1 MNLYTRRV
9 GVSIWLFLHR
19 FRILRQRPGRD
30 NRAQAVHLYSLSENS
45 DLAHIPEAFYRRR
58 QPGSGLIECAS
69 VSPSILP
76 RMSRLNPRQ
85 QEAVNYVGGPL
96 LVLAGAGSGKTS
108 VITRKIAHLVQKCGI
123 QARHIVAMTFTNKAA
138 REMKER
144 VGTLLKGSE
153 ARGLTVSTFHNLGMN
168 IIRKEYAA
176 LGYKPG
182 FSIFDD
188 GDIKALL
195 TDIMQK
201 EYAGDDG
208 ADEIKNYIDSW
219 KNDLIL
225 PDEALAGARGPKEQ
239 TAAIVY
245 LHYQRTLKAY
255 NAVDFNDLIL
265 LPVKLFQEHKD
276 ILEKWQN
283 RIRYLL
289 VDEYQDTNSSQY
301 LLVKLLVGMR
311 NQITV
316 VGDDD
321 QSIYAWRG
329 ARPENLMLLKEDY
342 PSLKVVML
350 EQNYRSTSR
359 ILKCANTLIA
369 NNPHAFE
376 KQLWSEMGMG
386 DEIRVIRT
394 RNEDAE
400 CERVAL
406 EILTEHL
413 RTERPYSDFA
423 ILYRGNYQAK
433 LMELKLQHHQIPY
446 RLSGGTSFFARQEV
460 KDLMSYFRL
469 LVNPDDDNAFLRVIN
484 VPRREIGST
493 TLEKLGNYAT
503 ERKISMYAATDEIGL
518 GEHLDS
524 RYTERLARFK
534 RWMDGV
540 RQQCA
545 QSDPI
550 AALRSMIMDIDYEQ
564 WLRQNASSDKVA
576 EARMGN
582 VWFLVEALKNTLEKD
597 EDGEMTIEEAIGK
610 LVLRDMLERQQ
621 EEEDGA
627 EGVQMMTM
635 HASKGLEF
643 PSVYI
648 IGFEEEIL
656 PHRSSI
662 EADSIEE
669 ERRLAY
675 VGITRAKRN
684 LALTFAAKRK
694 QYGEIIDCTPS
705 RFLDELPQED
715 LVWEGQEDAP
725 VEVKAARGNDA
736 LANMRAMLKK

>member
-1 MNLYTRRV
+1 
-9 GVSIWLFLHR
+9 
-19 FRILRQRPGRD
+19 
-30 NRAQAVHLYSLSENS
+30 
-45 DLAHIPEAFYRRR
+45 
-58 QPGSGLIECAS
+58 
-69 VSPSILP
+69 
-76 RMSRLNPRQ
+76 MSRLNPRQ
-85 QEAVNYVGGPL
+85 QEAVNYVGGPM

-108 VITRKIAHLVQKCGI
+108 VITRKIAYLIQQCGI
-123 QARHIVAMTFTNKAA
+123 RAQYIVAVTFTNKAA

-144 VGTLLKGSE
+144 VSSLLRGGE
-153 ARGLTVSTFHNLGMN
+153 GRGLTVSTFHNLGLN
-168 IIRKEYAA
+168 IIRKEYAK

-182 FSIFDD
+182 FSIFDE

-208 ADEIKNYIDSW
+208 VDEIKGYIGSW
-219 KNDLIL
+219 KNDLII
-225 PDEALAGARGPKEQ
+225 PEEALANARNPKEQ

-245 LHYQRTLKAY
+245 THYQRTLKAY
-255 NAVDFNDLIL
+255 NAVDFDDLIMQ
-265 LPVKLFQEHKD
+265 PVKLFQNHPEV
-276 ILEKWQN
+276 LEKWRN
-283 RIRYLL
+283 KVRYML
-289 VDEYQDTNSSQY
+289 VDEYQDTNASQY
-301 LLVKLLVGMR
+301 LLVKLLVQER
-311 NQITV
+311 AHFTV

-329 ARPENLMLLKEDY
+329 ARPENLMQLKDDF

-359 ILKCANTLIA
+359 ILKCANVLIA

-376 KQLWSEMGMG
+376 KQLWSEMGHG
-386 DEIRVIRT
+386 DAIRVIRC
-394 RNEDAE
+394 RNEEAE
-400 CERVAL
+400 AERVAM
-406 EILTEHL
+406 EILTLHL
-413 RTERPYSDFA
+413 KTQRPYSDFA

-433 LMELKLQHHQIPY
+433 LIELKLQHHQIPY

-503 ERKISMYAATDEIGL
+503 TRKVSMYTACDELGL

-524 RYTERLARFK
+524 RFTDRLSRFK
-534 RWMDGV
+534 RYMDNL
-540 RQQCA
+540 RMQYA
-545 QSDPI
+545 QNDPI
-550 AALRSMIMDIDYEQ
+550 AALRSMVMDIDYETWVRGQ
-564 WLRQNASSDKVA
+564 TSSDKA
-576 EARMGN
+576 ADFRMGN
-582 VWFLVEALKNTLEKD
+582 VWFLIDALKNTLEKD
-597 EDGEMTIEEAIGK
+597 EEGEMTIEEAIAK

-621 EEEDGA
+621 EEEEGA
-627 EGVQMMTM
+627 DGVQMMTL

-643 PSVYI
+643 PYVFI
-648 IGFEEEIL
+648 LGMEEEIL

-662 EADSIEE
+662 EADTIEE

-675 VGITRAKRN
+675 VGITRARQN
-684 LALTFAAKRK
+684 LAMTFAAKRK
-694 QYGEIIDCTPS
+694 QYGEIIECMPS

-715 LVWEGQEDAP
+715 LEWEGQEDAP

-736 LANMRAMLKK
+736 LAAMRAMLKK

>member
-1 MNLYTRRV
+1 
-9 GVSIWLFLHR
+9 
-19 FRILRQRPGRD
+19 
-30 NRAQAVHLYSLSENS
+30 
-45 DLAHIPEAFYRRR
+45 
-58 QPGSGLIECAS
+58 
-69 VSPSILP
+69 
-76 RMSRLNPRQ
+76 MSRLNPRQ

-108 VITRKIAHLVQKCGI
+108 VITRKIAHLVQQCGI
-123 QARHIVAMTFTNKAA
+123 RAQYIVAVTFTNKAA

-144 VGTLLKGSE
+144 VAGLLRGAE
-153 ARGLTVSTFHNLGMN
+153 GRGLTVSTFHNLGLN
-168 IIRKEYAA
+168 IIRKEYAR

-182 FSIFDD
+182 FSIFDE

-208 ADEIKNYIDSW
+208 VDEIKQLIGSW

-225 PDEALAGARGPKEQ
+225 PPQALAEARNPREQ
-239 TAAIVY
+239 TAAVVY
-245 LHYQRTLKAY
+245 AAYQRTLKAY
-255 NAVDFNDLIL
+255 NALDFDDLIL
-265 LPVKLFQEHKD
+265 LPVKLFQDHPD

-283 RIRYLL
+283 RVRYLL
-289 VDEYQDTNSSQY
+289 VDEYQDTNASQY
-301 LLVKLLVGMR
+301 LLVKQLIGTR
-311 NQITV
+311 HQFTV

-359 ILKCANTLIA
+359 ILRCANTLIA

-376 KQLWSEMGMG
+376 KQLWSEMGHG
-386 DEIRVIRT
+386 DEIRVIRCK
-394 RNEDAE
+394 NEDAE
-400 CERVAL
+400 AERVAM
-406 EILTEHL
+406 EILTLHL
-413 RTERPYSDFA
+413 RTDRPYRDFA

-433 LMELKLQHHQIPY
+433 LIELKLQHHQVPY

-469 LVNPDDDNAFLRVIN
+469 LVNPDDDNAYLRVIN

-503 ERKISMYAATDEIGL
+503 QRGISMYAASEELGL
-518 GEHLDS
+518 AEHLDS
-524 RYTERLARFK
+524 RFVDRLQRFK

-540 RQQCA
+540 RQQVA
-545 QSDPI
+545 QDDPI
-550 AALRSMIMDIDYEQ
+550 GALRAMVADIDYDN
-564 WLRQNASSDKVA
+564 WIRQNSSSDKA
-576 EARMGN
+576 ADYRIGN
-582 VWFLVEALKNTLEKD
+582 VNFLIEALRNTLEKD
-597 EDGEMTIEEAIGK
+597 EDGDMTIEDAIGK

-621 EEEDGA
+621 EEEEGA
-627 EGVQMMTM
+627 DGVQMMTL

-643 PSVYI
+643 PYVFI
-648 IGFEEEIL
+648 MGMEEEIL

-662 EADSIEE
+662 EADTIEE

-675 VGITRAKRN
+675 VGITRARQT
-684 LALTFAAKRK
+684 LAFTFAAKRK
-694 QYGEIIDCTPS
+694 QYGEIIDCAPS
-705 RFLDELPQED
+705 RFLDELPADD
-715 LVWEGQEDAP
+715 LAWEGLQDTP
-725 VEVKAARGNDA
+725 VEVKAARGNHA
-736 LANMRAMLKK
+736 LADIRAMLKR

>member
-1 MNLYTRRV
+1 
-9 GVSIWLFLHR
+9 
-19 FRILRQRPGRD
+19 
-30 NRAQAVHLYSLSENS
+30 
-45 DLAHIPEAFYRRR
+45 
-58 QPGSGLIECAS
+58 
-69 VSPSILP
+69 
-76 RMSRLNPRQ
+76 
-85 QEAVNYVGGPL
+85 
-96 LVLAGAGSGKTS
+96 
-108 VITRKIAHLVQKCGI
+108 
-123 QARHIVAMTFTNKAA
+123 
-138 REMKER
+138 
-144 VGTLLKGSE
+144 
-153 ARGLTVSTFHNLGMN
+153 
-168 IIRKEYAA
+168 
-176 LGYKPG
+176 
-182 FSIFDD
+182 
-188 GDIKALL
+188 
-195 TDIMQK
+195 MQK

-208 ADEIKNYIDSW
+208 ADEIKNLIDSW

-225 PDEALAGARGPKEQ
+225 PDEALAKARGPKEQ

-265 LPVKLFQEHKD
+265 LPVKLFQEHPD

-289 VDEYQDTNSSQY
+289 VDEYQDTNASQY
-301 LLVKLLVGMR
+301 LLVKMLVGMR
-311 NQITV
+311 NQFTV

-359 ILKCANTLIA
+359 ILKCANILIA
-369 NNPHAFE
+369 NNPHVFE
-376 KQLWSEMGMG
+376 KQLWSEMGHG

-394 RNEDAE
+394 RNEEAE

-413 RTERPYSDFA
+413 RTQRPYSDFA

-493 TLEKLGNYAT
+493 TLEKLGNYAS
-503 ERKISMYAATDEIGL
+503 ERGISMYAAADEIGL
-518 GEHLDS
+518 GAHLDS
-524 RYTERLARFK
+524 RYAERLARFK
-534 RWMDGV
+534 HWMDNV

-545 QSDPI
+545 QNDPI
-550 AALRSMIMDIDYEQ
+550 AAIRSMVMDIDYEN

-576 EARMGN
+576 DARMGN
-582 VWFLVEALKNTLEKD
+582 VWFLVDALKNTLERD
-597 EDGEMTIEEAIGK
+597 EDGDMTIEDAIGK

-621 EEEDGA
+621 EEEEGA

-662 EADSIEE
+662 EADTIEE

-684 LALTFAAKRK
+684 LTLTFAAKRK
-694 QYGEIIDCTPS
+694 QYGEVIDCTPS
-705 RFLDELPQED
+705 RFLDELPPED

-736 LANMRAMLKK
+736 LAAMRAMLKR

>member
-1 MNLYTRRV
+1 
-9 GVSIWLFLHR
+9 
-19 FRILRQRPGRD
+19 
-30 NRAQAVHLYSLSENS
+30 
-45 DLAHIPEAFYRRR
+45 
-58 QPGSGLIECAS
+58 
-69 VSPSILP
+69 
-76 RMSRLNPRQ
+76 MSRLNPRQ
-85 QEAVNYVGGPL
+85 QEAVNYVGGPM

-108 VITRKIAHLVQKCGI
+108 VITRKIAYLIQQCGI
-123 QARHIVAMTFTNKAA
+123 RAQYIVAVTFTNKAA

-144 VGTLLKGSE
+144 VSSLLRGGE
-153 ARGLTVSTFHNLGMN
+153 GRGLTVSTFHNLGLN
-168 IIRKEYAA
+168 IIRKEYAK

-182 FSIFDD
+182 FSIFDE

-208 ADEIKNYIDSW
+208 VDEIKGYIGSW
-219 KNDLIL
+219 KNDLII
-225 PDEALAGARGPKEQ
+225 PEEALANARNPKEQ

-245 LHYQRTLKAY
+245 THYQRTLKAY
-255 NAVDFNDLIL
+255 NAVDFDDLIMQ
-265 LPVKLFQEHKD
+265 PVKLFQNHPEV
-276 ILEKWQN
+276 LEKWRN
-283 RIRYLL
+283 KVRYML
-289 VDEYQDTNSSQY
+289 VDEYQDTNASQY
-301 LLVKLLVGMR
+301 LLVKLLVQER
-311 NQITV
+311 AHFTV

-321 QSIYAWRG
+321 QSIYAWPG
-329 ARPENLMLLKEDY
+329 ARPENLMQLKDDF

-359 ILKCANTLIA
+359 ILKCANVLIA

-376 KQLWSEMGMG
+376 KQLWSEMGHG
-386 DEIRVIRT
+386 DAIRVIRC
-394 RNEDAE
+394 RNEEAE
-400 CERVAL
+400 AERVAM
-406 EILTEHL
+406 EILTLHL
-413 RTERPYSDFA
+413 KTQRPYSDFA

-433 LMELKLQHHQIPY
+433 LIELKLQHHQIPY

-503 ERKISMYAATDEIGL
+503 TRKVSMYTACDELGL

-524 RYTERLARFK
+524 RFTDRLSRFK
-534 RWMDGV
+534 RYMDNL
-540 RQQCA
+540 RMQCA
-545 QSDPI
+545 QNDPI
-550 AALRSMIMDIDYEQ
+550 AALRSMVMDIDYETWVRGQ
-564 WLRQNASSDKVA
+564 TSSDKA
-576 EARMGN
+576 ADFRMGN
-582 VWFLVEALKNTLEKD
+582 VWFLIDALKNTLEKD
-597 EDGEMTIEEAIGK
+597 EEGEMTIEEAIAK

-621 EEEDGA
+621 EEEEGA
-627 EGVQMMTM
+627 DGVQMMTL

-643 PSVYI
+643 PYVFI
-648 IGFEEEIL
+648 LGMEEEIL

-662 EADSIEE
+662 EADTIEE

-675 VGITRAKRN
+675 VGITRARQN
-684 LALTFAAKRK
+684 LAMTFAAKRK
-694 QYGEIIDCTPS
+694 QYGEIIECMPS

-715 LVWEGQEDAP
+715 LEWEGQEDAP

-736 LANMRAMLKK
+736 LAAMRAMLKK

>member
-1 MNLYTRRV
+1 M
-9 GVSIWLFLHR
+9 
-19 FRILRQRPGRD
+19 
-30 NRAQAVHLYSLSENS
+30 
-45 DLAHIPEAFYRRR
+45 
-58 QPGSGLIECAS
+58 
-69 VSPSILP
+69 
-76 RMSRLNPRQ
+76 
-85 QEAVNYVGGPL
+85 NYVGGPL

-108 VITRKIAHLVQKCGI
+108 VITRKIAHLVQNCGI
-123 QARHIVAMTFTNKAA
+123 RAQHIVAMTFTNKAA

-168 IIRKEYAA
+168 IIRKEYAR

-195 TDIMQK
+195 SDIMQK

-208 ADEIKNYIDSW
+208 ADEVKNLIDSW

-225 PDEALAGARGPKEQ
+225 PDEALAKARGPKEQ

-265 LPVKLFQEHKD
+265 LPVKLFQEHAD

-289 VDEYQDTNSSQY
+289 VDEYQDTNASQY
-301 LLVKLLVGMR
+301 LLVKMLVGMR
-311 NQITV
+311 NQFTV

-329 ARPENLMLLKEDY
+329 ARPENLMLLKQDY

-359 ILKCANTLIA
+359 ILKCANILIA
-369 NNPHAFE
+369 NNPHVFE
-376 KQLWSEMGMG
+376 KQLWSEMGHG

-484 VPRREIGST
+484 VPRREIGSA
-493 TLEKLGNYAT
+493 TLEKLGKLSTVFKEDGVVTAGNSSPLTDGAAVVIVTSRAYAEEHGLQILASISGAGQVAGPDTSLHSQPSNAIKAALSKAGWTT
-503 ERKISMYAATDEIGL
+503 EELDFIEINEAFGAVAVQSLRDLDYPHEKTNIHGGAIALGHPVGATGAILMVKAIHELERTGGRTALITMCIGGGQGIAAVF
-518 GEHLDS
+518 
-524 RYTERLARFK
+524 ERL
-534 RWMDGV
+534 
-540 RQQCA
+540 
-545 QSDPI
+545 
-550 AALRSMIMDIDYEQ
+550 
-564 WLRQNASSDKVA
+564 
-576 EARMGN
+576 
-582 VWFLVEALKNTLEKD
+582 
-597 EDGEMTIEEAIGK
+597 
-610 LVLRDMLERQQ
+610 
-621 EEEDGA
+621 
-627 EGVQMMTM
+627 
-635 HASKGLEF
+635 
-643 PSVYI
+643 
-648 IGFEEEIL
+648 
-656 PHRSSI
+656 
-662 EADSIEE
+662 
-669 ERRLAY
+669 
-675 VGITRAKRN
+675 
-684 LALTFAAKRK
+684 
-694 QYGEIIDCTPS
+694 
-705 RFLDELPQED
+705 
-715 LVWEGQEDAP
+715 
-725 VEVKAARGNDA
+725 
-736 LANMRAMLKK
+736 